1 MKNNQIITSVL
12 DNDLYNLHMGDFAYH
27 NYRDA
32 QVRYSYWL
40 RDRNIDLIPILPAF
54 KEQLEMM
61 ADLVLQPDEAEFLVK
76 NTKCSEAYAE
86 HLTKTRVFDPSDIT
100 ITPYSHTFGLNSEG
114 IWCDRIF
121 REVTCMS
128 MIAHLHFIN
137 FYGDKYDKVLES
149 GKRWLAERIMWCK
162 GNAHELFK
170 FMEFGTRRRFS
181 LAWQEYVLVKLW
193 EEIPQHIVGTSNV
206 HLAMKHNIPC
216 FGTMAH
222 QLFMFM
228 QTTTHI
234 QDSQTKTLDEWTNH
248 FGSNVLGTA
257 LTDTL
262 GDFKWDVDFTKKRMG
277 DFGAERNDSGNPKTW
292 GDDRLASAERKGFNP
307 KNRVLQF
314 SNNLDD
320 ITANE
325 LNTYFDDKCKLAP
338 HGMGTFWTC
347 SMGYPNHKPVN
358 QVMKLTWAK
367 PFAESGWRPTCKLSA
382 DETKAQCEDTDYL
395 AYVKHNSY
403 GLS

>member
-1 MKNNQIITSVL
+1 MESNQIITSVL
-12 DNDLYNLHMGDFAYH
+12 DNDLYNFHMGEFAYH
-27 NYRDA
+27 HYRDA
-32 QVRYSYWL
+32 MVKYTYWL
-40 RDRNIDLIPILPAF
+40 RDTTINLKPILPEF
-54 KEQLEMM
+54 RKQIEMM
-61 ADLVLQPDEAEFLVK
+61 SDLVLQPNEAEYLVK
-76 NTKCSEAYAE
+76 NTRCSEAYAE
-86 HLTKTRVFDPSDIT
+86 HLTKTRVFDPSDIN
-100 ITPYSHTFGLNSEG
+100 ITEYPQTFALNSEG
-114 IWCDRIF
+114 IWCDRIY

-128 MIAHLHFIN
+128 IIAHLYFKN
-137 FYGDKYDKVLES
+137 LYGDKYDDVLDS
-149 GKRWLAERIMWCK
+149 GKRWLADRIMWCN

-234 QDSQTKTLDEWTNH
+234 QDSQRKTLDEWTAH
-248 FGSNVLGTA
+248 FGSGVLGTA

-262 GDFKWDVDFTKKRMG
+262 GDAKWDVDFTKERMG
-277 DFGAERNDSGNPKTW
+277 DFTGERNDSGNPYKW
-292 GDDRLASAERKGFNP
+292 GEARLESAS
-307 KNRVLQF
+307 KNGLDPTNRILQF

-320 ITANE
+320 ITANK
-325 LNTYFDDKCKLAP
+325 LNEHFADKCKLAP

-347 SMGYPNHKPVN
+347 SMGYEGHKPVN

-367 PFAESGWRPTCKLSA
+367 PFIESEWRPTCKLSA
-382 DETKAQCEDTDYL
+382 DETKAQCEDMNYL
-395 AYVKHNSY
+395 AYVKHNTTTH
-403 GLS
+403 